1 MDNGDFF
8 RFQDAKLKF
17 NDRREDNLLIKVKDK
32 GRMNSKE
39 KYEGRQYSFLVQIG
53 GRRRMRYMIIL
64 LNIIIFQDYIIEAM
78 KFHLLKELIY
88 GRKIYF
94 QLKLMKLI
102 STEQMYGMK

>member
-53 GRRRMRYMIIL
+53 GRRRLQYMKIL
-64 LNIIIFQDYIIEAM
+64 LNIIIFQGSSCTGSMITEGS
-78 KFHLLKELIY
+78 LILNFRTAIH
-88 GRKIYF
+88 GYF
-94 QLKLMKLI
+94 NYLRLGYHRSSL
-102 STEQMYGMK
+102 Y